1 MSVRLNE
8 EDMLSIAEQ
17 LNGESVPTFK
27 EVNDNVK
34 TDMKE
39 NAKLKRK
46 IGKEKEK
53 ADNAKQC
60 KVKKKLPSKKTVKKE
75 QKPKPR
81 KKKKLTDLKKKK
93 KKDDSSSSS
102 ESSSSCGISSSCE
115 STSSDS
121 ESDSVSD

>member
-1 MSVRLNE
+1 MRLNE

-81 KKKKLTDLKKKK
+81 KKKKIDGLKKKEEK
-93 KKDDSSSSS
+93 R
-102 ESSSSCGISSSCE
+102 
-115 STSSDS
+115 
-121 ESDSVSD
+121 

>member
-81 KKKKLTDLKKKK
+81 KKKIDGLKKKEEK
-93 KKDDSSSSS
+93 R
-102 ESSSSCGISSSCE
+102 
-115 STSSDS
+115 
-121 ESDSVSD
+121 